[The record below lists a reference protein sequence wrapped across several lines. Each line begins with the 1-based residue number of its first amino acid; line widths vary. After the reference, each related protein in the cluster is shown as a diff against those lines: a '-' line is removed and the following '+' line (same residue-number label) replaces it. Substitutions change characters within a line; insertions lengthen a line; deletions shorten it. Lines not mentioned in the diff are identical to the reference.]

1 MLYSAHIM
9 ALTEDSGQDNDS
21 EERRFGKDSNGEIDC
36 CRWCCLRSSHNT
48 QQYVTVLPTGLQKC
62 GHKVISICRERR
74 EYTPMMDITDKE
86 SYRSLY
92 SELKQY
98 EKRGIDILMDGYQVS
113 PMQIVTA
120 YMAKEEGAY
129 MRDYVMDQNG
139 RLESLTFTDVDELNV
154 DKFGLSV
161 LTP

>member
-1 MLYSAHIM
+1 
-9 ALTEDSGQDNDS
+9 
-21 EERRFGKDSNGEIDC
+21 
-36 CRWCCLRSSHNT
+36 
-48 QQYVTVLPTGLQKC
+48 
-62 GHKVISICRERR
+62 
-74 EYTPMMDITDKE
+74 MMDITDKE

-139 RLESLTFTDVDELNV
+139 RLESLTFTDVDEQSEKRKVRKGCINV
-154 DKFGLSV
+154 RKVYSEKV
-161 LTP
+161 

>member
-1 MLYSAHIM
+1 
-9 ALTEDSGQDNDS
+9 
-21 EERRFGKDSNGEIDC
+21 
-36 CRWCCLRSSHNT
+36 
-48 QQYVTVLPTGLQKC
+48 
-62 GHKVISICRERR
+62 
-74 EYTPMMDITDKE
+74 MMDITDKE
-86 SYRSLY
+86 SYRSLH

>member
-1 MLYSAHIM
+1 
-9 ALTEDSGQDNDS
+9 
-21 EERRFGKDSNGEIDC
+21 
-36 CRWCCLRSSHNT
+36 
-48 QQYVTVLPTGLQKC
+48 
-62 GHKVISICRERR
+62 
-74 EYTPMMDITDKE
+74 MMDITDKE

-129 MRDYVMDQNG
+129 MRDYVMEKIKSPCITLEMDQNG

>member
-1 MLYSAHIM
+1 
-9 ALTEDSGQDNDS
+9 
-21 EERRFGKDSNGEIDC
+21 
-36 CRWCCLRSSHNT
+36 
-48 QQYVTVLPTGLQKC
+48 
-62 GHKVISICRERR
+62 
-74 EYTPMMDITDKE
+74 MMDITDKE

-154 DKFGLSV
+154 DKFGKKGQKRTHQCAESIFRKSLICYNDCG
-161 LTP
+161 

>member
-1 MLYSAHIM
+1 
-9 ALTEDSGQDNDS
+9 
-21 EERRFGKDSNGEIDC
+21 
-36 CRWCCLRSSHNT
+36 
-48 QQYVTVLPTGLQKC
+48 
-62 GHKVISICRERR
+62 
-74 EYTPMMDITDKE
+74 MMDITDKE

-129 MRDYVMDQNG
+129 MRDYVMEKIKSPCITLEIGVAGCPLPISQFSSIWRKN
-139 RLESLTFTDVDELNV
+139 ESL
-154 DKFGLSV
+154 V
-161 LTP
+161 LREAKLLL

>member
-1 MLYSAHIM
+1 
-9 ALTEDSGQDNDS
+9 
-21 EERRFGKDSNGEIDC
+21 
-36 CRWCCLRSSHNT
+36 
-48 QQYVTVLPTGLQKC
+48 
-62 GHKVISICRERR
+62 
-74 EYTPMMDITDKE
+74 MMDITDKE

-120 YMAKEEGAY
+120 YMAKEE
-129 MRDYVMDQNG
+129 
-139 RLESLTFTDVDELNV
+139 ELNV

>member
-1 MLYSAHIM
+1 MIFFFQA
-9 ALTEDSGQDNDS
+9 EDGIRD
-21 EERRFGKDSNGEIDC
+21 
-36 CRWCCLRSSHNT
+36 RSPSR
-48 QQYVTVLPTGLQKC
+48 GLGDVYKRQ
-62 GHKVISICRERR
+62 ISICRERR

-139 RLESLTFTDVDELNV
+139 RLESLTFTDVD
-154 DKFGLSV
+154 LS
-161 LTP
+161 LIHISEPTRRTPISYAVFCLKKKKQKTTTALPTCQMNTD

>member
-1 MLYSAHIM
+1 
-9 ALTEDSGQDNDS
+9 
-21 EERRFGKDSNGEIDC
+21 
-36 CRWCCLRSSHNT
+36 
-48 QQYVTVLPTGLQKC
+48 
-62 GHKVISICRERR
+62 
-74 EYTPMMDITDKE
+74 MMDITDKE

-161 LTP
+161 LTPRCRTVQIDEQSEKRKVRKGCINVRKVYSEKV

>member
-1 MLYSAHIM
+1 
-9 ALTEDSGQDNDS
+9 
-21 EERRFGKDSNGEIDC
+21 
-36 CRWCCLRSSHNT
+36 
-48 QQYVTVLPTGLQKC
+48 
-62 GHKVISICRERR
+62 
-74 EYTPMMDITDKE
+74 
-86 SYRSLY
+86 
-92 SELKQY
+92 
-98 EKRGIDILMDGYQVS
+98 
-113 PMQIVTA
+113 MQIVTA

>member
-1 MLYSAHIM
+1 M
-9 ALTEDSGQDNDS
+9 
-21 EERRFGKDSNGEIDC
+21 EERELYKDLYAELEKYENRG
-36 CRWCCLRSSHNT
+36 
-48 QQYVTVLPTGLQKC
+48 V
-62 GHKVISICRERR
+62 SIRLNNQ
-74 EYTPMMDITDKE
+74 PA
-86 SYRSLY
+86 
-92 SELKQY
+92 
-98 EKRGIDILMDGYQVS
+98 S

>member
-1 MLYSAHIM
+1 
-9 ALTEDSGQDNDS
+9 
-21 EERRFGKDSNGEIDC
+21 
-36 CRWCCLRSSHNT
+36 
-48 QQYVTVLPTGLQKC
+48 
-62 GHKVISICRERR
+62 
-74 EYTPMMDITDKE
+74 MMDITDKE

-98 EKRGIDILMDGYQVS
+98 EKRGIDILMDGY
-113 PMQIVTA
+113 
-120 YMAKEEGAY
+120 
-129 MRDYVMDQNG
+129 G

>member
-1 MLYSAHIM
+1 M
-9 ALTEDSGQDNDS
+9 ATPRIQGYTS
-21 EERRFGKDSNGEIDC
+21 
-36 CRWCCLRSSHNT
+36 
-48 QQYVTVLPTGLQKC
+48 QKN
-62 GHKVISICRERR
+62 
-74 EYTPMMDITDKE
+74 YD
-86 SYRSLY
+86 Y
-92 SELKQY
+92 
-98 EKRGIDILMDGYQVS
+98 YQEAY
-113 PMQIVTA
+113 TA

>member
-1 MLYSAHIM
+1 
-9 ALTEDSGQDNDS
+9 
-21 EERRFGKDSNGEIDC
+21 
-36 CRWCCLRSSHNT
+36 
-48 QQYVTVLPTGLQKC
+48 
-62 GHKVISICRERR
+62 
-74 EYTPMMDITDKE
+74 MMDITDKE

-92 SELKQY
+92 SE
-98 EKRGIDILMDGYQVS
+98 VS

>member
-1 MLYSAHIM
+1 
-9 ALTEDSGQDNDS
+9 
-21 EERRFGKDSNGEIDC
+21 
-36 CRWCCLRSSHNT
+36 
-48 QQYVTVLPTGLQKC
+48 
-62 GHKVISICRERR
+62 
-74 EYTPMMDITDKE
+74 MDITDKE

-129 MRDYVMDQNG
+129 ICDGSEWKTGISDIYRC
-139 RLESLTFTDVDELNV
+139 R
-154 DKFGLSV
+154 
-161 LTP
+161 